1 MGNLSQNVTN
11 HEAGKV
17 PTLKKY
23 PVVFL
28 ILLSVCCQCER
39 QNDLEGVDQVVIDEL
54 ERLGVNTDGKA
65 EVEEKKLPEVLDDS
79 HYGVV
84 CLCCSDGGYDLEE
97 YAEQWV
103 TYTKVDI
110 KGDCFEHKIEIFV
123 ISKDEDIACVYLA
136 ARENMA
142 GGLYSINNEFCHI

>member
-1 MGNLSQNVTN
+1 MGNLGQNVTN

-23 PVVFL
+23 LGVLV
-28 ILLSVCCQCER
+28 LLSVCCQCEK

-65 EVEEKKLPEVLDDS
+65 EVKERKLPEVLDDS
-79 HYGVV
+79 YYGLV
-84 CLCCSDGGYDLEE
+84 CIFCSDGGYDLEE

-103 TYTKVDI
+103 TYTIVDI
-110 KGDCFEHKIEIFV
+110 KGDCSDHKIKILV
-123 ISKDEDIACVYLA
+123 ISKDEDIADLLHA
-136 ARENMA
+136 
-142 GGLYSINNEFCHI
+142 